1 MGTTPGGELGGTW
14 ASPTVDSSI
23 FNDEYIELEDTFLD
37 FYQKI
42 KLQNFLYLILKIE
55 FEKIKFKEKLI

>member
-1 MGTTPGGELGGTW
+1 M
-14 ASPTVDSSI
+14 I
-23 FNDEYIELEDTFLD
+23 IELEDTFLD

>member
-1 MGTTPGGELGGTW
+1 M
-14 ASPTVDSSI
+14 I
-23 FNDEYIELEDTFLD
+23 IELEDTFLD

-42 KLQNFLYLILKIE
+42 KLQNFLYLILKID